1 MRQQEV
7 VDFAVK
13 WSKNSMPEARGG
25 FGESEIRRSSRLDDR
40 FAGHVG

>member
-13 WSKNSMPEARGG
+13 WSKNSMPKVRGS
-25 FGESEIRRSSRLDDR
+25 FGGIEIRWSSRLDER